1 MSRADELRTQIL
13 ELVEEYH
20 DAQFGDGEFRPGESP
35 VHVAGRV
42 FDADELLRLVDASLD
57 FWLTTGRYARIFER
71 ELARYLGVRHALLCN
86 SGSSANL
93 LALSALTSPKLGERR
108 LAPGDEVLTVAA
120 GFPTTVNPIV
130 LNRLV
135 PVFVDVALPTYN
147 VDVEQLREAVGPRTK
162 AIMIAHTLGNPF
174 DLDAVVELARAND
187 LWLVEDNCDALGSL
201 YKGQMTGTFGDLAT
215 LSCYP
220 AHHITMG
227 EGGVVFTRRPDLK
240 VLVESFRD
248 WGRDCWCEPGED
260 NTCGKRFDWQLGSL
274 PHGFDHKY
282 IFSHIGYNLKV
293 TDMQA
298 AVGLAQLAKLPSFI
312 ETRKRNWRLLREGL
326 ERYADDLILPE
337 PTPDTDPSWFG
348 FLITVRPEAGF
359 SRAELV
365 GHLEQNRIVT
375 RLLFGGNLTRQ
386 PAYADID
393 RRVVGDLANSDLIM
407 ARTFWIGVY
416 PGLDE
421 RRIEYV
427 LDQFERFFERSA
439 STHVAHG

>member
-1 MSRADELRTQIL
+1 
-13 ELVEEYH
+13 
-20 DAQFGDGEFRPGESP
+20 
-35 VHVAGRV
+35 
-42 FDADELLRLVDASLD
+42 
-57 FWLTTGRYARIFER
+57 
-71 ELARYLGVRHALLCN
+71 
-86 SGSSANL
+86 
-93 LALSALTSPKLGERR
+93 
-108 LAPGDEVLTVAA
+108 VLTVAA

-135 PVFVDVALPTYN
+135 PVFVDVELPTYN
-147 VDVEQLREAVGPRTK
+147 VDVAQLREAIGPRTK

-312 ETRKRNWRLLREGL
+312 EARKRNWRLLREGL

-348 FLITVRPEAGF
+348 FLITVRPEASF

-427 LDQFERFFERSA
+427 LDQFERFFDRSA